1 MVHGARQKLTFIYF
15 NTLLMLTKY
24 NRRTIILNFFSI
36 NILWGIHISCVD
48 YEFTRRSNKD
58 FTSTTKCIGRNFISK
73 NDAKTRRP
81 GAAHRCQV
89 CVSTNKQSF
98 QTSVLQFRHTN

>member
-1 MVHGARQKLTFIYF
+1 MP
-15 NTLLMLTKY
+15 TKGS
-24 NRRTIILNFFSI
+24 RRTIKLNFFSI
-36 NILWGIHISCVD
+36 NISLGILISCVE
-48 YEFTRRSNKD
+48 YEFTRRNNKD
-58 FTSTTKCIGRNFISK
+58 FTSKTKYIGRNFISK

-81 GAAHRCQV
+81 GAAHCCQI